1 MRRYHYHVLTPLHRI
16 ENAGKM
22 LKMLEPQKVNWHVV
36 MDVDEPFDLRFRR
49 QWVHHYLCN
58 TEGVEFWARCNFS
71 LNFAMGLMDWRDND
85 RYCFLN
91 DDDAVEPGFFDKVD
105 TADGEVVAVSM
116 LRGNKTPDG
125 VAAERAHGT
134 NELVAAPENMK
145 VGFVGV
151 EQLIVSGRILRQCR
165 LPIHICGD
173 GQMIEYIT
181 QTNPVTYL
189 PEAKVWFNYFE
200 PGRWE

>member
-1 MRRYHYHVLTPLHRI
+1 MRRFKYHVLTPLHRI
-16 ENAGKM
+16 ENARKLVVM
-22 LKMLEPQKVNWHVV
+22 LGHESIHWHVV
-36 MDVDEPFDLRFRR
+36 SDLIEPFELRFK
-49 QWVHHYLCN
+49 QNWVTNYCCDTHGD
-58 TEGVEFWARCNFS
+58 TFWARCNYS
-71 LNFAMGLMDWRDND
+71 LNWMMDAMDWEDND

-91 DDDAVEPGFFDKVD
+91 DDDGYEPGFFDKVD
-105 TADGEVVAVSM
+105 AADGEVIAVSM

-125 VAAERAHGT
+125 VEKERAHGT
-134 NELVAAPENMK
+134 NELEAKPENMK

-151 EQLIVSGRILRQCR
+151 EQLIVSGRILQKCR

-181 QTNPVTYL
+181 VTNPVTYL

-200 PGRWE
+200 PGRWV